1 MKGGYLHKN
10 ICLFVICLTGV
21 FRESSNILPVEFFR
35 NIVPSTSTKRMS
47 LAARSEEASVVKPQ
61 AGKEQ
66 KIESACTYTKLKN
79 FSWETIQDV
88 KSDDIWKLSSAK
100 ISEKK
105 IVRITANS
113 KALLFMFLAYL
124 STVYLN
130 SKALMKIHNVWKSPK
145 KSHLNFHAKIIFCD
159 VSHPYFARLKWDFLM
174 DFQTLWSVN
183 LTNLNQIW
191 IERWPK
197 IHTKKVQTQMTI
209 LFV

>member
-1 MKGGYLHKN
+1 MYLRQFVQTKEAQCLKISTMSHQSFEVITVQTILKQYFFCLYIANFLKYYQKIAKIATVVSKVDSWKKNQNIFTLKIDEARFARKVVKREFLKEFSNNVKGGYLHKN

-88 KSDDIWKLSSAK
+88 KSDDI
-100 ISEKK
+100 
-105 IVRITANS
+105 
-113 KALLFMFLAYL
+113 
-124 STVYLN
+124 
-130 SKALMKIHNVWKSPK
+130 
-145 KSHLNFHAKIIFCD
+145 
-159 VSHPYFARLKWDFLM
+159 
-174 DFQTLWSVN
+174 
-183 LTNLNQIW
+183 
-191 IERWPK
+191 
-197 IHTKKVQTQMTI
+197 
-209 LFV
+209 